1 MKNMEKDFWILREGD
16 LLPES
21 TKFRLYTREFLDEL
35 KEAGLLFE
43 SKDEAMQVAN
53 ILRNTVKLLMIF
65 LSINNKRQ
73 K

>member
-1 MKNMEKDFWILREGD
+1 MSKEYWILREGD

-21 TKFRLYTREFLDEL
+21 TTTYDYLSEDFLDSL
-35 KEAGLLFE
+35 RKDGLLFE
-43 SKDEAMQVAN
+43 SIEEARQVADV
-53 ILRNTVKLLMIF
+53 LRNTVKSLRIF